1 VANVWSVV
9 VAGGS
14 GLRFGQPKQFTEVA
28 GRPVLHLAVEA
39 CRPVSAGVVL
49 VVPPELSESDRRI
62 VESSGADRVVPG
74 GSTRARSVR
83 CGLAAVPPEAD
94 VILVHD
100 AARPLA
106 TRALF
111 DAVLA
116 AVTGGDVA
124 GAVPG
129 LRIHDTIKEV
139 EAGEPEHDAAR
150 RVTATLDRSRVVAVQ
165 TPQAFRAAALRS
177 AHDRPGADEATDDAS
192 LVEAMG
198 GTVVVVPGE
207 QGNLKI
213 TSPEDLGTAE
223 RLLAARRAGGAG
235 EG

>member
-1 VANVWSVV
+1 MARVWSIV

-14 GLRFGQPKQFTEVA
+14 GLRFGQMKQFAQVS
-28 GRPVLHLAVEA
+28 GHHVLHLAVEA
-39 CRPVSAGVVL
+39 CRSVSSGVVL
-49 VVPPELSESDRRI
+49 VVPAELSDSERRV
-62 VESSGADRVVPG
+62 VESCGADRVVSG
-74 GSTRARSVR
+74 GPTRARSVQ
-83 CGLAAVPPEAD
+83 CGLAAVPHDAE

-116 AVTGGDVA
+116 AVTGDDVA

-129 LRIHDTIKEV
+129 LRVHDTIKEV
-139 EAGEPEHDAAR
+139 EIDEHGIAR
-150 RVTATLDRSRVVAVQ
+150 RVTTTLDRSKLVAVQ
-165 TPQAFRAAALRS
+165 TPQAFRAEALRS
-177 AHDRPGADEATDDAS
+177 AHRRLPADEATDDAS

-207 QGNLKI
+207 RGNLKL
-213 TSPEDLGTAE
+213 TTPDDLQAAE
-223 RLLAARRAGGAG
+223 RVL
-235 EG
+235 EGRKG